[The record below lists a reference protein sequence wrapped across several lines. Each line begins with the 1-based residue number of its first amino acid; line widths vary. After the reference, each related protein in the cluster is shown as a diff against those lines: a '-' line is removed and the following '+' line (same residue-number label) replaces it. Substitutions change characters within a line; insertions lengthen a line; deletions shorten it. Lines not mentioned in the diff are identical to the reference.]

1 MVFIRENSDGKV
13 DTVRTDIERL
23 FDTGGS
29 DRGDTSAMKG
39 KVVLSTIHKAK
50 GLEADT
56 VFFLDQGL
64 LYGRWITPGTWMEI
78 QEKNLEY
85 VGVTRA
91 KNRLV
96 FIDSDGLKD

>member
-1 MVFIRENSDGKV
+1 
-13 DTVRTDIERL
+13 
-23 FDTGGS
+23 
-29 DRGDTSAMKG
+29 MKG

-56 VFFLDQGL
+56 VFILDEHL
-64 LYGRWITPGTWMEI
+64 LYKMSGDEGSWTHT

-85 VGVTRA
+85 VAITRA

-96 FIDSDGLKD
+96 YISSEGFKD